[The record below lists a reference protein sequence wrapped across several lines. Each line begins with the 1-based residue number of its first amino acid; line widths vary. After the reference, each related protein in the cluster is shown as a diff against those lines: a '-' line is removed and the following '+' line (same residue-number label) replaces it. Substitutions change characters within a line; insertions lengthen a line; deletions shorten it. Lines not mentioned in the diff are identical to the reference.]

1 MSAFDN
7 VIGFTDIKVEL
18 IRFCDVLRNMDKY
31 KKLGVTL
38 PRGILLYGDPGI
50 GKTMIAKSFIEE
62 SGYKSFTVRKDKPDG
77 DFVNEIRNT
86 FDKAKKEPQAI
97 VFLDDMDKFANED
110 EFHRDAEE
118 YVAVQACIDEC
129 KGSGVFVL
137 ATANDRY
144 CMPDSLTRAG
154 RFDKVIEMKCPEGED
169 AKKIISYFLSKKQ
182 IIGDVDLEEI
192 SRLMEGHSC
201 AELEAV
207 INEAGIYAGFDR
219 RDKVEQKD
227 IIKACMR
234 MIFDAPEAVDMIDT
248 KYLRHIAVHEAGHA
262 VISEVLDPGSV
273 SLVSVCHYSGDSEG
287 VTVIRRPEDYKISKK
302 AQEHEVIRKLGGK
315 AATEMVFG
323 TVDMGCKN
331 DLYKAGDLVSEFV
344 DGLCAFG
351 FDSTE
356 INRPSEY
363 LQAKRD
369 WRISQEMAR
378 YYQQAKEIIVE
389 NRGLLDVI
397 TKELLEKKT
406 LTYRD
411 IKLLLNNHKYGQWNL
426 ET

>member
-1 MSAFDN
+1 MSAFDKI
-7 VIGFTDIKVEL
+7 IGYADIKVEL
-18 IRFCDVLRNMDKY
+18 IRFCDVLRDLDRY
-31 KKLGVTL
+31 KKLGVSM

-50 GKTMIAKSFIEE
+50 GKTMMAKSFIEE
-62 SGYKSFTVRKDKPDG
+62 SGCESFIIRKDKPDG

-86 FDKAKKEPQAI
+86 FDKAKKEPRAI

-110 EFHRDAEE
+110 LNHRDAEE

-129 KGSGVFVL
+129 KGYDVFVL
-137 ATANDRY
+137 ATVNDRY
-144 CMPDSLTRAG
+144 CMPDSLIRAG

-169 AKKIISYFLSKKQ
+169 AKKIIGYFLSQKQ
-182 IIGDVDLEEI
+182 LIGDVDVDEI
-192 SRLMEGHSC
+192 VRLMEGHSC

-207 INEAGIYAGFDR
+207 INEAGIYAGFDKR
-219 RDKVEQKD
+219 EKVEQKD

-234 MIFDAPEAVDMIDT
+234 MIFDAPESVDTNDK
-248 KYLRHIAVHEAGHA
+248 KYLKHIAVHEAGHA

-273 SLVSVCHYSGDSEG
+273 SLVSVCHYSGDNEG

-331 DLYKAGDLVSEFV
+331 DIYEAGILVSEFV
-344 DGLCAFG
+344 DGLCAYG
-351 FDSTE
+351 FDTTE

-363 LQAKRD
+363 QQAKRD
-369 WRISQEMAR
+369 RNISQEMSR
-378 YYQQAKEIIVE
+378 YYQRAKEIIAD
-389 NRGLLDVI
+389 NRDLLDEL
-397 TKELLEKKT
+397 TKGLLEKKT

-411 IKLLLNNHKYGQWNL
+411 IKLLLNNPKYAK
-426 ET
+426 